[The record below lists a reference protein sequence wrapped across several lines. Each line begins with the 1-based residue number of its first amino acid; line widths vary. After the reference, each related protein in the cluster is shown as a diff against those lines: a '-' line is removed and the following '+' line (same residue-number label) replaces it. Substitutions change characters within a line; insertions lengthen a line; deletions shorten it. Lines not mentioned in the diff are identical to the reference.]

1 MNLTI
6 TMTADEIKRFDQPV
20 HYGMKLLEKLRKR
33 GVPAIGSIALIG
45 VETGAITMST
55 APNGD
60 RLYVYTAP
68 DDDEE
73 L

>member
-1 MNLTI
+1 MSI
-6 TMTADEIKRFDQPV
+6 IVIMTAEEQRRFDQPV

-33 GVPAIGSIALIG
+33 GIPALGSIALIG
-45 VETGAITMST
+45 VASGSITMRT

-60 RLYVYTAP
+60 RVYDYTP
-68 DDDEE
+68 DLDDDE